1 MVSSDPGMIHP
12 QVLDNTTDPA
22 AIIACPG
29 IGARF
34 LGGIEDKDVY
44 PVRGQTILLRAPWI
58 KYGRTLSRGDGS
70 YVYMMPRHAGHVRV
84 CFVCGPQEMTQSQT
98 GARWWDQGAQ

>member
-1 MVSSDPGMIHP
+1 M
-12 QVLDNTTDPA
+12 NPA

-58 KYGRTLSRGDGS
+58 KYGRTLSRADGS
-70 YVYMMPRHAGHVRV
+70 YAYMMPRCTGDVRFSFFCV
-84 CFVCGPQEMTQSQT
+84 SRSGGCSASSKQVIVG
-98 GARWWDQGAQ
+98 GIKVANDW

>member
-1 MVSSDPGMIHP
+1 M
-12 QVLDNTTDPA
+12 LDDTTNPA

-44 PVRGQTILLRAPWI
+44 PVRGQTILLCAPWI
-58 KYGRTLSRGDGS
+58 KYGRTLSGADGS
-70 YVYMMPRHAGHVRV
+70 YIYMMPRCTGEVCLSSDPVQRGNTQNHCKQVIVGGIRV
-84 CFVCGPQEMTQSQT
+84 PND
-98 GARWWDQGAQ
+98 W

>member
-1 MVSSDPGMIHP
+1 M
-12 QVLDNTTDPA
+12 LDNITNPA
-22 AIIACPG
+22 GIIACPG

-58 KYGRTLSRGDGS
+58 KYGRTLSCADGT
-70 YVYMMPRHAGHVRV
+70 YVYMMPLCTGNVRFSLLQV
-84 CFVCGPQEMTQSQT
+84 Q
-98 GARWWDQGAQ
+98 QGM